1 MTLTKKILLA
11 LGVAAAAGAMHAQ
24 MTSTT
29 TPVGVLGHSY
39 TELSLGLQ
47 DIKNLSPHFY
57 DASIGGNVPVTPN
70 LDLAAGYSYGWIRGS
85 AFGTSLRGHSNTV
98 TTTATAYTLTG
109 GVKPFV
115 GVGLGYEW
123 THFAGF
129 RDNHGLWGAAVGV
142 EIPAGRVSITPRI
155 VYADDF
161 ESSSSSSQQTT
172 YEVEGNYWVSAKT
185 GVFASLGK
193 TDVHHDSGESWNYRL
208 GVRMKY

>member
-11 LGVAAAAGAMHAQ
+11 LGAAAAAGAMHAQ
-24 MTSTT
+24 TMSTT
-29 TPVGVLGHSY
+29 TPVGVLGHNY

-47 DIKNLSPHFY
+47 DIKDLSPHFY
-57 DASIGGNVPVTPN
+57 DASISGNVPVTPN

-85 AFGTSLRGHSNTV
+85 VRGHSNTL

-115 GVGLGYEW
+115 GVGLGYKW

-129 RDNHGLWGAAVGV
+129 RDNQGLWGAAVGV

-161 ESSSSSSQQTT
+161 ESSSNSSQETT

-185 GVFASLGK
+185 GVFASIGK
-193 TDVHHDSGESWNYRL
+193 TDVHHNGGEAWNYRL
-208 GVRMKY
+208 GVRMKF